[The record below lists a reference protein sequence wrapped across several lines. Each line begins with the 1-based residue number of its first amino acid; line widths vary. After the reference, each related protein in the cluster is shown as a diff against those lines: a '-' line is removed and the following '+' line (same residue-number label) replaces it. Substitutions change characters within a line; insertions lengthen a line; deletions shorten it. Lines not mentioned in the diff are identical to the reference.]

1 MPSSVDLGKK
11 LEQTVNDLIKSGRYN
26 SRSEVLRE
34 GVRLVEEREA
44 RLAALDVAIAR
55 GVADGDASRI
65 TPAAS
70 TFDRLAARE
79 VQAGDEQVHERH
91 RLLVVQHRAQR
102 RQGGDGQHAADGQ
115 HDQQFEQ
122 REAGRR

>member
-11 LEQTVNDLIKSGRYN
+11 LEQTVHELIKSGRYN

-44 RLAALDVAIAR
+44 RLAALDVAIVR

-65 TPAAS
+65 NPAAS
-70 TFDRLAARE
+70 TFDRLAARYT
-79 VQAGDEQVHERH
+79 ATTPTKPASRPSTKK
-91 RLLVVQHRAQR
+91 R
-102 RQGGDGQHAADGQ
+102 
-115 HDQQFEQ
+115 
-122 REAGRR
+122 

>member
-65 TPAAS
+65 NHVAS
-70 TFDRLAARE
+70 TLDRLSARYSSTTPTKP
-79 VQAGDEQVHERH
+79 A
-91 RLLVVQHRAQR
+91 R
-102 RQGGDGQHAADGQ
+102 RPSTKK
-115 HDQQFEQ
+115 
-122 REAGRR
+122 R

>member
-11 LEQTVNDLIKSGRYN
+11 LEQTVNDLITSGRYN

-55 GVADGDASRI
+55 GVADGDASRMN
-65 TPAAS
+65 PAAS
-70 TFDRLAARE
+70 TFDRLAARYSAPS
-79 VQAGDEQVHERH
+79 QSKHT
-91 RLLVVQHRAQR
+91 R
-102 RQGGDGQHAADGQ
+102 RPVSKK
-115 HDQQFEQ
+115 
-122 REAGRR
+122 R

>member
-1 MPSSVDLGKK
+1 MPSSVDLGKE
-11 LEQTVNDLIKSGRYN
+11 LEKTVNDLVKSGRYN

-65 TPAAS
+65 NPAAS
-70 TFDRLAARE
+70 TFDRLAARYGT
-79 VQAGDEQVHERH
+79 VSVNSSTQ
-91 RLLVVQHRAQR
+91 RAAR
-102 RQGGDGQHAADGQ
+102 KKR
-115 HDQQFEQ
+115 
-122 REAGRR
+122 